1 MVGTGASRSR
11 DTATATRDALSKVP
25 EITLMFWVAKLLTTG
40 MGETTWDWME
50 IATGKGV
57 ALVVSIV
64 GFLAAMV
71 AQFAVRTYNAW
82 VYWFAV
88 VMVSVFGTT
97 VADSVHNDFGVPYV
111 VSTAV
116 ALVGVCAVLGLWYAV
131 EGTLSIHSIH
141 TRRREA
147 FYWATVLL
155 TFALGTAAG
164 DWTASSLHL
173 GYLPSGV
180 LFGIAFLLPALA
192 YWRFGLNPILGFW
205 LSYILTRPFGASFA
219 DWFGGP
225 RGRGGL
231 ALGMGEVSLV
241 LTILI
246 VAVVA
251 YFAVSGSDRRTE
263 PAVAAATESVPE
275 LDADRGTR

>member
-1 MVGTGASRSR
+1 
-11 DTATATRDALSKVP
+11 
-25 EITLMFWVAKLLTTG
+25 
-40 MGETTWDWME
+40 
-50 IATGKGV
+50 
-57 ALVVSIV
+57 
-64 GFLAAMV
+64 
-71 AQFAVRTYNAW
+71 
-82 VYWFAV
+82 
-88 VMVSVFGTT
+88 
-97 VADSVHNDFGVPYV
+97 
-111 VSTAV
+111 V